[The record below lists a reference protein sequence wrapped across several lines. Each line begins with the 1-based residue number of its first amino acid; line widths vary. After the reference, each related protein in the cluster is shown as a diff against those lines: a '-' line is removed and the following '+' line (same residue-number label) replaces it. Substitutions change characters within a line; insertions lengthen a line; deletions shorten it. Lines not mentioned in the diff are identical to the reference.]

1 MEYGKSM
8 AGYRQGPIYS
18 KLWLKGTN
26 DPTTLHMMHC
36 ACTACLACLEAP
48 SR

>member
-26 DPTTLHMMHC
+26 DPTTLTHD
-36 ACTACLACLEAP
+36 ALCLHGLSGVFGSA
-48 SR
+48 